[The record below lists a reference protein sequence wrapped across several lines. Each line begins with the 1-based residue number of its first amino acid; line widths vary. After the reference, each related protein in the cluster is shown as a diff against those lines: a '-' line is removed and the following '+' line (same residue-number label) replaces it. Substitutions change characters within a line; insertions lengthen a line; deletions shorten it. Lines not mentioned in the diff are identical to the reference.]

1 MTGKAPQPPLK
12 SLVWPMRLTLAGLW
26 AERLARAFWP
36 LWSLVLVTL
45 SALAFGVHDLGPL
58 HYAQAAGAVIV
69 ILGLLLAARGL
80 RTFRKPTALDALD
93 RLDSTMPGRPIA
105 TLRDTQVMGTKD
117 PASLAIWQAHQ
128 ERMAARAAG
137 ARPVQPD
144 LKLSS
149 RDRFS
154 LRYVA
159 LTAFVMAAIFGSFWK
174 AGTVAGLTPGA
185 ALATPGGPSWEAWAQ
200 PPAYTGKP
208 SLYLNDITDP
218 ELALPTGT
226 RLQIRLYGPEGD
238 LTVAQTVAD
247 VPPPAPEPA
256 PDSGVDVKATP
267 AAAVP
272 NAMKGISDLTITRSG
287 SLTIDG
293 PGGREWQITAIPDA
307 APTVE
312 VSGDMVRE
320 ADGRFKQSI
329 KATDDYG
336 ITAGRVTIAL
346 DLAKLD
352 RRHGL
357 KVDPEAIE
365 PVVLDI
371 PLPRKGKRTDL
382 TATLVDD
389 LSKHVFANLP
399 VTMTFAVTDAAGNEG
414 TSAPYDVTLHGKR
427 FFDPLAAAL
436 IEMRRDILWNRIN
449 APRSVELLKAVTN
462 RPEGFIRHERAFL
475 HLRVLMR
482 KLEATEASLSVEDR
496 DAIAEELWK
505 IAFMVEEGNLQDAFD
520 RLQRAQD
527 RLDEAIK
534 NGASPEE
541 IDQLMKEMQQALND
555 YMRELAEEAQ
565 RNPDKQQQ
573 GQMQGQMMSG
583 DQLQQMLDKL
593 QQLMEEGKTAEAA
606 ELMEQLRQLMQ
617 NMQVVQ
623 GQQGQGQGQ
632 PGQKGMQ
639 GLGDTLRDQQDLSD
653 DSFRDLQG
661 VPRPGQDQGEGQNQG
676 QNQGQQPGD
685 QQPGQDGQQ
694 DGQQPG
700 DQFGQNQQ
708 PDGQGSGD
716 QGSLSDRQ
724 RALRERLD
732 QLQNGDLP
740 GDGTEQGEAGRQD
753 LDRAGRAMED
763 AENALRDGDLSG
775 ALDRQ
780 AEAMEALRDG
790 MQNFGDAL
798 AEEQRQNRDGQGG
811 EQDFGSADP
820 NGTDPL
826 GRRQGDSAR
835 IGSDQNMVQNDPD
848 TRAQELLDE
857 IRRRSGE
864 LTRPLE
870 ELDYLKRLLQMF

>member
-1 MTGKAPQPPLK
+1 MTGPNSQPPLK

-36 LWSLVLVTL
+36 LWSLALVTL
-45 SALAFGVHDLGPL
+45 AALAFGVQDLGPL
-58 HYAQAAGAVIV
+58 HYAQAAGAV
-69 ILGLLLAARGL
+69 LGLLALALLALGL
-80 RTFRKPTALDALD
+80 RRFRKPTAMDALD
-93 RLDSTMPGRPIA
+93 RLDAAMPGRPIA
-105 TLRDTQVMGTKD
+105 ALRDTQAIGTND
-117 PASLAIWQAHQ
+117 PASLAVWRAHQ
-128 ERMAARAAG
+128 DRMAARAAG

-159 LTAFVMAAIFGSFWK
+159 LTAFVMAALFGSFWK

-185 ALATPGGPSWEAWAQ
+185 AVAMPGGPSWEAWTQ

-218 ELALPTGT
+218 ALELPTGT

-238 LTVAQTVAD
+238 LSVTQTIAD
-247 VPPPAPEPA
+247 LPKPEPA
-256 PDSGVDVKATP
+256 AAPAPDAKATP
-267 AAAVP
+267 AAVP
-272 NAMKGISDLTITRSG
+272 NAMKGVFDLTVTRSG
-287 SLTIDG
+287 NLSIDG
-293 PGGREWQITAIPDA
+293 QGGREWQITAIPDA

-312 VSGDMVRE
+312 VSGDMTRE

-329 KATDDYG
+329 KAADDYG
-336 ITAGRVTIAL
+336 VTAARVTITL
-346 DLAKLD
+346 DLAKVD

-357 KVDPEAIE
+357 TVDPEAVE
-365 PVVLDI
+365 PVVLDV
-371 PLPRKGKRTDL
+371 PLPRKGKRTEL

-399 VTMTFAVTDAAGNEG
+399 VTMTFTVADAGGNEG
-414 TSAPYDVTLHGKR
+414 SSAPYNVTLHGKR

-449 APRSVELLKAVTN
+449 APRAVELLKAVTN
-462 RPEGFIRHERAFL
+462 RPEGFIRHDRAFL

-482 KLEATEASLSVEDR
+482 GLEAQQAALTTEDR
-496 DAIAEELWK
+496 DKMAEELWK
-505 IAFMVEEGNLQDAFD
+505 IALMVEEGNLQDAFD

-555 YMRELAEEAQ
+555 YMRELAEESQ
-565 RNPDKQQQ
+565 RNPDQQQ
-573 GQMQGQMMSG
+573 SQMMQGQMMSG

-623 GQQGQGQGQ
+623 GQQGQGQNG

-639 GLGDTLRDQQDLSD
+639 GLGETLRDQQDLSD
-653 DSFRDLQG
+653 DAFRDLQG
-661 VPRPGQDQGEGQNQG
+661 VPRPGDEQG
-676 QNQGQQPGD
+676 GD
-685 QQPGQDGQQ
+685 QQGNQQGDEQGQDGQQ
-694 DGQQPG
+694 G
-700 DQFGQNQQ
+700 DQLGQN
-708 PDGQGSGD
+708 DGQGQQGD
-716 QGSLSDRQ
+716 GQGGDEGSLSDRQ
-724 RALRERLD
+724 RELRERLN

-740 GDGTEQGEAGRQD
+740 GDGTEQGEAGRNK
-753 LDRAGRAMED
+753 LDEAGRAMEE
-763 AENALRDGDLSG
+763 AEDALREGDLGG

-811 EQDFGSADP
+811 ERDFGSADP

-826 GRRQGDSAR
+826 GRRPGETAR
-835 IGSDQNMVQNDPD
+835 IGSDQNMVQDDPD
-848 TRAQELLDE
+848 QRAQELLDE

>member
-1 MTGKAPQPPLK
+1 MTGRTPEPPLK

-36 LWSLVLVTL
+36 LWSLALVIL
-45 SALAFGVHDLGPL
+45 AALAFGLQDLGPL
-58 HYAQAAGAVIV
+58 HYAQAVGGVVGLLA
-69 ILGLLLAARGL
+69 LGLLALGL
-80 RTFRKPTALDALD
+80 KSFRKPTAMDALD
-93 RLDSTMPGRPIA
+93 RLDAAMPGRPIA
-105 TLRDTQVMGTKD
+105 ALRDTQAIGTND
-117 PASLAIWQAHQ
+117 PASLAVWRAHQ
-128 ERMAARAAG
+128 DRMAARAAG

-144 LKLSS
+144 LRLSS

-159 LTAFVMAAIFGSFWK
+159 LTAFVMAALFGSFWR

-185 ALATPGGPSWEAWAQ
+185 AVAMPGGPSWEAWAE

-218 ELALPTGT
+218 KLDLPTGT

-238 LTVAQTVAD
+238 LSVTQTIAD
-247 VPPPAPEPA
+247 APPAPETETA
-256 PDSGVDVKATP
+256 

-272 NAMKGISDLTITRSG
+272 NAMKGVFDLTVTRSG
-287 SLTIDG
+287 DLSITG
-293 PGGREWQITAIPDA
+293 PGGRDWQITALPDA

-336 ITAGRVTIAL
+336 VTGGRVTITL
-346 DLAKLD
+346 DTARID

-357 KVDPEAIE
+357 KVDPEALE

-371 PLPRKGKRTDL
+371 PLPRKGKRTEL
-382 TATLVDD
+382 TTTLVDD

-399 VTMTFAVTDAAGNEG
+399 VTMVFTVADAAGNEG
-414 TSAPYDVTLHGKR
+414 SSAPYEVTLHGKR

-436 IEMRRDILWNRIN
+436 IEMRRDLLWNRVN
-449 APRSVELLKAVTN
+449 APRAVELLKAVTN
-462 RPEGFIRHERAFL
+462 RPEGFIRHDRAFL

-482 KLEATEASLSVEDR
+482 SLEAQEAALTTEAR
-496 DAIAEELWK
+496 DKAAEELWK
-505 IAFMVEEGNLQDAFD
+505 IALMVEEGNLQDAFE

-565 RNPDKQQQ
+565 RNPDQQQ
-573 GQMQGQMMSG
+573 QSMMQGQMMSG

-593 QQLMEEGKTAEAA
+593 QELMEQGKTAEAA

-623 GQQGQGQGQ
+623 GQQGQGG

-639 GLGDTLRDQQDLSD
+639 GLGETLRDQQDLSD
-653 DSFRDLQG
+653 DAFRDLQG
-661 VPRPGQDQGEGQNQG
+661 VPRPGQKSGEGEGQEDGQNGDQLGQDQQG
-676 QNQGQQPGD
+676 Q
-685 QQPGQDGQQ
+685 
-694 DGQQPG
+694 
-700 DQFGQNQQ
+700 
-708 PDGQGSGD
+708 GQGGND
-716 QGSLSDRQ
+716 EGSLSDRQ
-724 RALRERLD
+724 RALRDRLS

-740 GDGTEQGEAGRQD
+740 GDGSEQGEEGRRD

-763 AENALRDGDLSG
+763 AEEALRDGDLGG

-790 MQNFGDAL
+790 MQNFGEAL
-798 AEEQRQNRDGQGG
+798 AEEQRKNRGGQGG
-811 EQDFGSADP
+811 ERDFGSADP

-826 GRRQGDSAR
+826 GRRPGETAR

-848 TRAQELLDE
+848 KRAQELLDE

>member
-1 MTGKAPQPPLK
+1 MTGPNSQPPLK

-36 LWSLVLVTL
+36 LWSLALVTL
-45 SALAFGVHDLGPL
+45 AALAFGVQDLGPL
-58 HYAQAAGAVIV
+58 HYAQAAGAV
-69 ILGLLLAARGL
+69 LGLLALALLALGL
-80 RTFRKPTALDALD
+80 RRFRKPTAMDALD
-93 RLDSTMPGRPIA
+93 RLDAAMPGRPIA
-105 TLRDTQVMGTKD
+105 ALRDTQAIGTND
-117 PASLAIWQAHQ
+117 PASLAVWRAHQ
-128 ERMAARAAG
+128 DRMAARAAG

-144 LKLSS
+144 LRLSS

-159 LTAFVMAAIFGSFWK
+159 LTAFVMAVLFGSFWK

-185 ALATPGGPSWEAWAQ
+185 AVAMPGGPSWEAWAQ

-218 ELALPTGT
+218 ALEVPVGT

-238 LTVAQTVAD
+238 LSVTQTIAD
-247 VPPPAPEPA
+247 LPKPDPATA
-256 PDSGVDVKATP
+256 P
-267 AAAVP
+267 AADPKAAPAEVP
-272 NAMKGISDLTITRSG
+272 NAMRGVYDLTVTRSG
-287 SLTIDG
+287 DLSIDG
-293 PGGREWQITAIPDA
+293 PGGREWQIAALPDA

-312 VSGDMVRE
+312 VSGEMTRE
-320 ADGRFKQSI
+320 ADGRFRQSI

-336 ITAGRVTIAL
+336 VTAARVTIAL
-346 DLAKLD
+346 DMAKVD

-357 KVDPEAIE
+357 TADPETIE

-371 PLPRKGKRTDL
+371 PMPRKGKRTDL

-399 VTMTFAVTDAAGNEG
+399 VTMTFTVADAGGNEG
-414 TSAPYDVTLHGKR
+414 SSAPYQVTLHGKR

-449 APRSVELLKAVTN
+449 APRAVQLLKAVTN
-462 RPEGFIRHERAFL
+462 RPEGFIRHDRAFL

-482 KLEATEASLSVEDR
+482 SLEAQQAALTTESR
-496 DAIAEELWK
+496 DKIAEELWK
-505 IAFMVEEGNLQDAFD
+505 IALMVEEGNLQDAFD

-555 YMRELAEEAQ
+555 YMRELAEESQ
-565 RNPDKQQQ
+565 RNPDQQQQ
-573 GQMQGQMMSG
+573 GMMQGQMMSG

-623 GQQGQGQGQ
+623 GQQGQGG

-653 DSFRDLQG
+653 DAFRDLQG
-661 VPRPGQDQGEGQNQG
+661 VPRPGQEQGEGQDPGQEQG
-676 QNQGQQPGD
+676 Q
-685 QQPGQDGQQ
+685 
-694 DGQQPG
+694 G
-700 DQFGQNQQ
+700 DQFGQNQDDQ
-708 PDGQGSGD
+708 GQGSGD
-716 QGSLSDRQ
+716 EGSLSDRQ
-724 RALRERLD
+724 RGLRERLN

-740 GDGTEQGEAGRQD
+740 GDGTEQGEAGRRD
-753 LDRAGRAMED
+753 LDRAGRAMEE
-763 AENALRDGDLSG
+763 AEDALRDGDLGG

-790 MQNFGDAL
+790 MQNLGEAL
-798 AEEQRQNRDGQGG
+798 AEEQRQNRIGQGN
-811 EQDFGSADP
+811 ERDFGSADP

-826 GRRQGDSAR
+826 GRKQGESAR

-848 TRAQELLDE
+848 QRAQELLDE

>member
-1 MTGKAPQPPLK
+1 MTGKTPEPPLQ

-36 LWSLVLVTL
+36 LWSLVLITL
-45 SALAFGVHDLGPL
+45 AALAFGLQDLGPL
-58 HYAQAAGAVIV
+58 RYAQAAGAV
-69 ILGLLLAARGL
+69 LGLAALALLALGL
-80 RTFRKPTALDALD
+80 KRFRKPTAMDALD
-93 RLDSTMPGRPIA
+93 RLDATMPGRPIA
-105 TLRDTQVMGTKD
+105 ALRDTQAIGLGD
-117 PASLAIWQAHQ
+117 PASLAVWRAHR
-128 ERMAARAAG
+128 ERMAERAAG

-144 LKLSS
+144 LRLSS

-159 LTAFVMAAIFGSFWK
+159 LTAFVMAALFGSFWK

-185 ALATPGGPSWEAWAQ
+185 AVAMPGGPSWEAWAQ

-218 ELALPTGT
+218 KLDLPTGT

-238 LTVAQTVAD
+238 LSVTQTIAD
-247 VPPPAPEPA
+247 VPKPEPA
-256 PDSGVDVKATP
+256 PAPDAKATP
-267 AAAVP
+267 AAVP
-272 NAMKGISDLTITRSG
+272 NAMKGVYDLTVTRSG
-287 SLTIDG
+287 DLAIDG
-293 PGGREWQITAIPDA
+293 PGGREWQITALPDA

-312 VSGDMVRE
+312 VSGDMTRE

-329 KATDDYG
+329 KASDDYG
-336 ITAGRVTIAL
+336 VTAAHVTIAL
-346 DLAKLD
+346 DMARVD

-357 KVDPEAIE
+357 KVDPEAVE

-371 PLPRKGKRTDL
+371 PLPRKGKRTEL

-399 VTMTFAVTDAAGNEG
+399 VTMTFTVADAGGNEG
-414 TSAPYDVTLHGKR
+414 SSAPYNVTLHGKR

-436 IEMRRDILWNRIN
+436 IEMRRDILWNRVN
-449 APRSVELLKAVTN
+449 APRAVELLKAVTN
-462 RPEGFIRHERAFL
+462 RPEGFIRHDRAFL

-482 KLEATEASLSVEDR
+482 SLEAQEAALTTESR
-496 DAIAEELWK
+496 DKIAEELWK
-505 IAFMVEEGNLQDAFD
+505 IALMVEEGNLQDAFD

-555 YMRELAEEAQ
+555 YMRELAEESQ
-565 RNPDKQQQ
+565 RNPDQQQ
-573 GQMQGQMMSG
+573 SQMMQGQMMSG
-583 DQLQQMLDKL
+583 DQLKEMLDKL

-623 GQQGQGQGQ
+623 GQQGQGQGG

-653 DSFRDLQG
+653 DAFRDLQG
-661 VPRPGQDQGEGQNQG
+661 VPRPGQEQGQDQGQG
-676 QNQGQQPGD
+676 QEQGQD
-685 QQPGQDGQQ
+685 QGQGNQQ
-694 DGQQPG
+694 G
-700 DQFGQNQQ
+700 DQFGQDQTDQ
-708 PDGQGSGD
+708 GQGDGD

-724 RALRERLD
+724 RGLRERLN
-732 QLQNGDLP
+732 QLQSGDLP
-740 GDGTEQGEAGRQD
+740 GDGSEKGEAGRRD
-753 LDRAGRAMED
+753 LDRAGRAMEE

-790 MQNFGDAL
+790 MQNLGEAL
-798 AEEQRQNRDGQGG
+798 ADEQRQNRDGQGG
-811 EQDFGSADP
+811 ERDYGSADP

-826 GRRQGDSAR
+826 GRRPGETAR